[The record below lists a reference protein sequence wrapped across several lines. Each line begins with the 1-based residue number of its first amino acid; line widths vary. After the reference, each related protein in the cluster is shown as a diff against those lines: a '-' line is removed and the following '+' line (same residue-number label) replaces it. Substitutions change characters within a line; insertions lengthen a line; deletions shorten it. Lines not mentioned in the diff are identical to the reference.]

1 MRHLHDMF
9 VIKSRSD
16 IISSSF
22 RPTTVIE
29 NSSERIV
36 TIFGGSK
43 CAENTPEYREAR
55 DVGARLAEAGFTI
68 CTGGY
73 LGVLEAA
80 SRGAREKGG
89 RVFGIV
95 MNQFKHEPNRYLTDK
110 VATNHFY
117 ERLQNLITRSVGFV
131 ALRGGMGTVTEVS
144 LVWNKL
150 TTGVIGRRPLVLIGE
165 CWKPVVAAWKEHLAV
180 SDADI
185 SFLDFAASADEAA
198 EIIKRKS
205 QGVVP

>member
-1 MRHLHDMF
+1 M
-9 VIKSRSD
+9 IEKSED
-16 IISSSF
+16 K
-22 RPTTVIE
+22 
-29 NSSERIV
+29 IV

-43 CAENTPEYREAR
+43 CAKNSAEYMEAM
-55 DVGARLAEAGFTI
+55 DLGGRLAEAGFTI

-73 LGVLEAA
+73 LGIMEAA
-80 SRGAREKGG
+80 SRGAHEKGG

-95 MNQFKHEPNRYLTDK
+95 LNQFKKEPNRYLTDK

-150 TTGVIGRRPLVLIGE
+150 QTGVIGKRPLVLVGE
-165 CWKPVVAAWKEHLAV
+165 CWKPVVEAWQTNLAV
-180 SDADI
+180 SDSDVNL
-185 SFLDFAASADEAA
+185 LDFADNAETAA
-198 EIIKRKS
+198 EIIIKKAKK
-205 QGVVP
+205 VIL

>member
-1 MRHLHDMF
+1 MLET
-9 VIKSRSD
+9 SD
-16 IISSSF
+16 GK
-22 RPTTVIE
+22 
-29 NSSERIV
+29 IV

-43 CAENTPEYREAR
+43 CGETSAEYQQAR
-55 DVGARLAEAGFTI
+55 AVGARLAEAGFTI

-73 LGVLEAA
+73 LGVMEAA

-110 VATNHFY
+110 VATDHFY
-117 ERLQNLITRSVGFV
+117 DRLQNLITRSVGFV

-150 TTGVIGRRPLVLIGE
+150 TTGVLGRRPLVLVGE
-165 CWKPVVAAWKEHLAV
+165 CWPSVVEAWTKHLAV
-180 SDADI
+180 SDADLA
-185 SFLDFAASADEAA
+185 FLDFAANADEAA
-198 EIIKRKS
+198 EIIKQKS
-205 QGVVP
+205 PGVVV